1 MTGST
6 TLQVAVIGSGI
17 AGLACAWRLAGA
29 GHTVTLYEAN
39 DYCGGH
45 THTVDVTVDGKT
57 FAVDTG
63 FLVFNSATYPTLI
76 KLFAELGVPSHAS
89 DMSFSVNLPWGDKRL
104 EWCGSSLDAVFA
116 QRANLLRPAFLGMLR
131 DIMRF
136 NRHATELARG
146 LDSHD
151 APSLG
156 AYLDCEGYSKPFR
169 DWYLLPMAGCIW
181 SCPTEQMLAFPL
193 TTFVNFCHN
202 HGLLQLR
209 DRPQWMTVPGGA
221 RQYVEKMLP
230 RIADVRLNTP
240 VRSVFRQQNGN
251 RLEVCVSD
259 DTRCDRYD
267 HVVLATH
274 SDQALALLRDAGT
287 HEQRILAAIPYQK
300 NIAVLHTD
308 ASVLPQRKKAWAA
321 WNYQSDGQAE
331 PHVCVHYLL
340 NQLQPLPVQT
350 PVIVSLN
357 PIQALAPKSVLA
369 RYDYSH
375 PAFDQRAVDAQNKLP
390 AIQGISNVWF
400 AGAWSGYGFH
410 EDGVKSGFQVA
421 DALLKRAGES
431 C

>member
-17 AGLACAWRLAGA
+17 AGLACAWLLAGA
-29 GHTVTLYEAN
+29 GHKVTLYEAN

-45 THTVDVTVDGKT
+45 THTVDVTVDGKV

-76 KLFAELGVPSHAS
+76 KLFAELDVPSHAS
-89 DMSFSVNLPWGDKRL
+89 DMSFSVNLPWGNKRL

-131 DIMRF
+131 DITRF

-146 LDSHD
+146 LSSYE
-151 APSLG
+151 AGSLG
-156 AYLDCEGYSKPFR
+156 DFLEREGYSRPFR

-221 RQYVEKMLP
+221 RQYVEKMLA
-230 RIADVRLNTP
+230 RITDVRLNTP

-259 DTRCDRYD
+259 DARCDRYD

-274 SDQALALLRDAGT
+274 SDQALGILRDAGT
-287 HEQRILAAIPYQK
+287 DEQRILAAVPYQK

-321 WNYQSDGQAE
+321 WNYQSDGAAE
-331 PHVCVHYLL
+331 PDVCVHYLL
-340 NQLQPLPVQT
+340 NQLQPLPV
-350 PVIVSLN
+350 
-357 PIQALAPKSVLA
+357 
-369 RYDYSH
+369 
-375 PAFDQRAVDAQNKLP
+375 
-390 AIQGISNVWF
+390 
-400 AGAWSGYGFH
+400 
-410 EDGVKSGFQVA
+410 
-421 DALLKRAGES
+421 
-431 C
+431 